1 MKKKW
6 LVPLAFA
13 TLLGG
18 CSMPV
23 QHGSVDA
30 SGNWQPDRSIEFIAP
45 AAAGG
50 GWDTTA
56 RMLAKTIDEDGL
68 SDQSFGVVNKPGGGG
83 AVAWA
88 YIHKRNDPHNI
99 FIGSPPL
106 HFVELAGQSPY
117 GYKDFTPIAN
127 LIADYGAFAVRDD
140 AKWDTLDEL
149 FEDMREDPTQVT
161 TIGVSSPGSMDH
173 MQFILFAQA
182 AGVDITKIRYVSDQD
197 GGAMTSVLNG
207 SVDVVSTGVAE
218 ASEQARAGKMKILGI
233 TAPERLEG
241 EFLSTLPTGLEQGID
256 AEFVVWRGV
265 FGPPDMTEE
274 QLAYYESVFKE
285 ASESDSFA
293 EVREAYGWDESF
305 MGSEE
310 FSNFLDQQSI
320 ELEAAL
326 DELGFGGR

>member
-1 MKKKW
+1 MKKSW
-6 LVPLAFA
+6 LLPLAC
-13 TLLGG
+13 TVLLGA

-30 SGNWQPDRSIEFIAP
+30 SGNWKPDRSIEFIAP

-56 RMLAKTIDEDGL
+56 RMLSKTIDENNL
-68 SDQSFGVVNKPGGGG
+68 ANQSFGVVNKPGGGG

-106 HFVELAGQSPY
+106 HFVELAGQSQY

-149 FEDMREDPTQVT
+149 FADMREDPSQVT

-207 SVDVVSTGVAE
+207 SVDIVSTGVSE
-218 ASEQARAGKMKILGI
+218 AAEQARAGKMKILGI

-241 EFLSTLPTGLEQGID
+241 DYLSTLPTAIEQGID

-265 FGPPDMTEE
+265 FGPPDMTDE
-274 QLAYYESVFKE
+274 QLAYYEDVFKQ
-285 ASESDSFA
+285 ASLSDSFA
-293 EVREAYGWDESF
+293 EVREAYGWDELY
-305 MGSEE
+305 MGHEE
-310 FSNFLDQQSI
+310 FTEFLDEQSVD
-320 ELEAAL
+320 LQAAL
-326 DELGFGGR
+326 DELGFGG

>member
-1 MKKKW
+1 
-6 LVPLAFA
+6 
-13 TLLGG
+13 
-18 CSMPV
+18 MPV
-23 QHGSVDA
+23 QKGTVDA
-30 SGNWQPDRSIEFIAP
+30 DGNWEPDRSIEFIAP

-56 RMLAKTIDEDGL
+56 RMLAKSIDEEGI
-68 SDQSFGVVNKPGGGG
+68 SDRSFGVVNKPGGGG

-106 HFVELAGQSPY
+106 HFVALAGQSPF
-117 GYKDFTPIAN
+117 GYQDFTPIAN
-127 LIADYGAFAVRDD
+127 LIADYGAFAVRAD
-140 AKWDTLDEL
+140 AKWDTLEEL
-149 FEDMREDPTQVT
+149 FADMREDPTQVT

-173 MQFILFAQA
+173 MQFVLFAEA

-218 ASEQARAGKMKILGI
+218 AAEQGRAGKMKILGI

-241 EFLSTLPTGLEQGID
+241 DYLSTLPTGIEQGID

-265 FGPPDMTEE
+265 FGPPDMTDE
-274 QLAYYESVFKE
+274 QLAYYEAVFKE
-285 ASESDSFA
+285 ASDSDSFA
-293 EVREAYGWDESF
+293 EVREAYGWDELY

-310 FSNFLDQQSI
+310 FTHFLDEQS
-320 ELEAAL
+320 EDLEKIL
-326 DELGFGGR
+326 DELGFRRE